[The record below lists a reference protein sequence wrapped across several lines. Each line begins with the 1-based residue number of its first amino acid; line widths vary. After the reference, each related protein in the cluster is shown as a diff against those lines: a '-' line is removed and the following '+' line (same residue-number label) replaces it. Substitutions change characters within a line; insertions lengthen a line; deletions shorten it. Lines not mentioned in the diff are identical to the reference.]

1 MHTCMHSICA
11 SMTQRSTEVSN
22 RIGLG
27 VIKYAKYETC
37 IYSLLEQ
44 NLVFLWFEIV
54 IAGRL
59 RKIEFLWL
67 EWVGWCCLF
76 DAFLKFLLSNS
87 PLDSRL
93 KSNMFSLE
101 RLGYSFLCYIY
112 CGSTATLFNK
122 VYCHSSWKF
131 LSCGVSAVVVVY
143 LYLSYSNL
151 QMWCC

>member
-76 DAFLKFLLSNS
+76 DAFLKIFLSNS
-87 PLDSRL
+87 SLDSRL

-101 RLGYSFLCYIY
+101 MLGYSFLWK
-112 CGSTATLFNK
+112 GSPIVVEL
-122 VYCHSSWKF
+122 SWEELGGGWSDIKKSQLNCVRS
-131 LSCGVSAVVVVY
+131 LS
-143 LYLSYSNL
+143 LSWAC
-151 QMWCC
+151 Q